1 MDGVDSAGP
10 AVVVSSAE
18 VYGPHHSNP
27 GRILESRPPNK
38 TGNSVQQ
45 AWLDYEE
52 RARLKWPADKL
63 AILRCAPTITK
74 DGRDFY
80 SDMFRSDRAWVL
92 PGHVGTLQLLH
103 PDDLEEAIRCV
114 TANFQPG
121 VYNIAP
127 AGSIPLDGALEIAGV
142 ARMPFPRLVQYAIR
156 GMMHGKAWP
165 PDQLDYI
172 RYQWTVS
179 GELAEQKLGFKP
191 RYSSAQTLKPDTTRT
206 FDEFGMD
213 LPYIERWGRGG
224 FKVLH
229 KHYWRIE
236 TRGLGNIPKSGKAVL
251 TGVHRGFMP
260 FDATMILD
268 ACMKG
273 VGRAPRFLIHPCLVK
288 MPGLN
293 NAMTRW
299 GGMVANQENADWVLN
314 RGELL
319 GVYPEGIRGAFAMY
333 KDAYKLKRFGRDD
346 YVRIAIR
353 NRAPIVPF
361 VTVGHVEI
369 YPILGR
375 IDIGA
380 FNRWTEWPFCPITPT
395 WPLLPVPL
403 PTKWHTEFLPPV
415 DLSAHPP
422 ETADDNIAVKRISEG
437 IRGTM
442 QGAID
447 ALLAARKGL
456 FTGTIFKGEL
466 S

>member
-1 MDGVDSAGP
+1 
-10 AVVVSSAE
+10 
-18 VYGPHHSNP
+18 
-27 GRILESRPPNK
+27 
-38 TGNSVQQ
+38 
-45 AWLDYEE
+45 
-52 RARLKWPADKL
+52 
-63 AILRCAPTITK
+63 
-74 DGRDFY
+74 
-80 SDMFRSDRAWVL
+80 
-92 PGHVGTLQLLH
+92 
-103 PDDLEEAIRCV
+103 
-114 TANFQPG
+114 
-121 VYNIAP
+121 
-127 AGSIPLDGALEIAGV
+127 
-142 ARMPFPRLVQYAIR
+142 
-156 GMMHGKAWP
+156 
-165 PDQLDYI
+165 
-172 RYQWTVS
+172 
-179 GELAEQKLGFKP
+179 
-191 RYSSAQTLKPDTTRT
+191 
-206 FDEFGMD
+206 
-213 LPYIERWGRGG
+213 
-224 FKVLH
+224 
-229 KHYWRIE
+229 
-236 TRGLGNIPKSGKAVL
+236 
-251 TGVHRGFMP
+251 MP